1 MSADSNSG
9 KDKEKI
15 FPSFTE
21 LRIYPSFTEIREKF
35 NAPQNFKMYFPRE
48 VYDQIV
54 NGSLNVEG
62 IQVNSQ
68 NSVTKANNLENQTV
82 FIRRPREEPIECL
95 VIRPNDLLLKDV
107 KTGRYIRAQH
117 HELEYVHIPE
127 EEGQEVTF
135 ALKQA
140 GEATLSYLIHGKKF
154 FFSYYLFIVLIKGIT
169 WSPRYNLKVESDG
182 HQFEAWADMTNNTK
196 RDYKIKRT
204 ELFGG
209 DVNLQESGNFSRD
222 YASRCCYET
231 CCCPPSPSAAPKIES
246 EGELA
251 GIYWYSIDQPF
262 VLIQQS
268 TFSLPF
274 VKPNIKLEK
283 YAGLQY
289 HFQERTEKGKFQRK
303 YRIES
308 DKFLP
313 KGTVTIREDGRVV
326 GQSHLCDISQGEK
339 QDLDCG
345 NDPDISFTRDVK
357 ILSQKRDSALYLI
370 RLTIKNCKTKQIKY
384 EYKEIISSAKFI
396 ITLKNNNEQINN
408 KIQIIS
414 EGIEIIGEELQ
425 PNEEQTFQFEV
436 LLEYRNNLP
445 HPY

>member
-1 MSADSNSG
+1 MSTDSNSG
-9 KDKEKI
+9 KEKEKI

-62 IQVNSQ
+62 IEVNSQ

-82 FIRRPREEPIECL
+82 FIRHSREEPIECL

-107 KTGRYIRAQH
+107 KTGRYIRGQH
-117 HELEYVHIPE
+117 HELEYVNIPE

-135 ALKQA
+135 ALKKA
-140 GEATLSYLIHGKKF
+140 GEATLSYLIH
-154 FFSYYLFIVLIKGIT
+154 GIT

-182 HQFEAWADMTNNTK
+182 HHFEAWADMTNNTK
-196 RDYKIKRT
+196 RDYKIKHT

-209 DVNLQESGNFSRD
+209 DVNLQQSGNSSNR
-222 YASRCCYET
+222 YADRCCCIQE
-231 CCCPPSPSAAPKIES
+231 CCLCSAPPGATPTVQS

-251 GIYWYSIDQPF
+251 GLYWYSIDQPF

-274 VKPNIKLEK
+274 VKPTIKLEK
-283 YAGLQY
+283 YAGLQNY
-289 HFQERTEKGKFQRK
+289 FQERTQKGKFQRK

-326 GQSHLCDISQGEK
+326 GQAHLSDITQGEK

-345 NDPDISFTRDVK
+345 NDPDVSFIRDVK
-357 ILSQKRDSALYLI
+357 VLSQKRDSATYLI
-370 RLTIKNCKTKQIKY
+370 RLTIKNSKTRPIKY
-384 EYKEIISSAKFI
+384 EYKEIISSAKF
-396 ITLKNNNEQINN
+396 TVNPKNDDQELNN
-408 KIQIIS
+408 KIQLIS
-414 EGIEIIGEELQ
+414 EGFQILDQELQ
-425 PNEEQTFQFEV
+425 SNNEQTFQYEV
-436 LLEYRNNLP
+436 LLEYRNNQEVYP
-445 HPY
+445 TSYQNDCN

>member
-1 MSADSNSG
+1 MSADPNSG

-15 FPSFTE
+15 FPSHTE

-54 NGSLNVEG
+54 DGSLTVEG
-62 IQVNSQ
+62 IPVNSQ

-82 FIRRPREEPIECL
+82 FLRRPREEPIECL
-95 VIRPNDLLLKDV
+95 VVRPNDLLLKDI
-107 KTGRYIRAQH
+107 KTGRYLRASH
-117 HELEYVHIPE
+117 HELEFVNIPE

-135 ALKQA
+135 ALKQP
-140 GEATLSYLIHGKKF
+140 GEATLSYLIQ
-154 FFSYYLFIVLIKGIT
+154 GIT

-209 DVNLQESGNFSRD
+209 DVHLQQASNTSRG
-222 YASRCCYET
+222 YERCCCYEA
-231 CCCPPSPSAAPKIES
+231 CCCCCDSAPPAPQIVS

-251 GIYWYSIDQPF
+251 GIYWYSIEQPF

-274 VKPNIKLEK
+274 VTPNIKLEK
-283 YAGLQY
+283 YAGLVCY
-289 HFQERTEKGKFQRK
+289 FQERTEKGKFQRK

-326 GQSHLCDISQGEK
+326 GQAHLCDISQGEK
-339 QDLDCG
+339 QDLECG
-345 NDPDISFTRDVK
+345 NDPDISYTREVT
-357 ILSQKRDSALYLI
+357 ILSQKRHSASYHI
-370 RLTIKNCKTKQIKY
+370 RLTIKNSKAKAVKY
-384 EYKEIISSAKFI
+384 EYKEIISSAKF
-396 ITLKNNNEQINN
+396 TLTPKNDNEQLND
-408 KIQIIS
+408 KMKSIS
-414 EGIEIIGEELQ
+414 EGFQIVDQELKGNDQ
-425 PNEEQTFQFEV
+425 HVFQYEV
-436 LLEYRNNLP
+436 LLEYKNVDDQQ
-445 HPY
+445 

>member
-1 MSADSNSG
+1 MSADPNSG

-54 NGSLNVEG
+54 NGSLCVEG
-62 IQVNSQ
+62 ISVNSQ
-68 NSVTKANNLENQTV
+68 NSVTKANNLENQIV
-82 FIRRPREEPIECL
+82 FVRRPREEPIECL
-95 VIRPNDLLLKDV
+95 VIRPNDLLLKEV
-107 KTGRYIRAQH
+107 KTGRFIRAQH
-117 HELEYVHIPE
+117 HELEYVNIPE

-135 ALKQA
+135 ALKQP
-140 GEATLSYLIHGKKF
+140 GEATLSYLIH
-154 FFSYYLFIVLIKGIT
+154 GIT

-182 HQFEAWADMTNNTK
+182 HLFEAWADMTNNTK

-209 DVNLQESGNFSRD
+209 DVNLQESRNSSQN
-222 YASRCCYET
+222 YAYE
-231 CCCPPSPSAAPKIES
+231 CCCMEKCCCSSVPPAAPTIES

-262 VLIQQS
+262 ILIQQS

-283 YAGLQY
+283 YAGLIY

-313 KGTVTIREDGRVV
+313 KGTITIREDGRVV

-345 NDPDISFTRDVK
+345 NDPDVRYTRDCKV
-357 ILSQKRDSALYLI
+357 LSQKRDSALYLI
-370 RLTIKNCKTKQIKY
+370 NLIIKNSKIKSIKY
-384 EYKEIISSAKFI
+384 EYKEIISSAKFT
-396 ITLKNNNEQINN
+396 ITPKNDNQQINN
-408 KIQIIS
+408 KIQLIS
-414 EGIEIIGEELQ
+414 EGFQILNEELQ
-425 PNEEQTFQFEV
+425 PNQEQTFQYEV
-436 LLEYRNNLP
+436 LLEYRNNQEQCQP
-445 HPY
+445 IYQNNDQ

>member
-1 MSADSNSG
+1 MSTTDSNSG

-21 LRIYPSFTEIREKF
+21 LRIYPSFSEIREKF

-54 NGSLNVEG
+54 VGSLNIEG
-62 IQVNSQ
+62 IGVISQ

-82 FIRRPREEPIECL
+82 FLHRSREEPIECL

-117 HELEYVHIPE
+117 HELEYANIPE

-135 ALKQA
+135 ALQKP
-140 GEATLSYLIHGKKF
+140 GEATLSYLIHG
-154 FFSYYLFIVLIKGIT
+154 IQWV
-169 WSPRYNLKVESDG
+169 PRYNLKVQSEN
-182 HQFEAWADMTNNTK
+182 HEFEAWADMTNNTK
-196 RDYKIKRT
+196 RDYQIKHT

-209 DVNLQESGNFSRD
+209 DVHLQESGHFSRGSRQN
-222 YASRCCYET
+222 YAYE
-231 CCCPPSPSAAPKIES
+231 CCCCSAAPPMAPTIES

-268 TFSLPF
+268 TYSLPF
-274 VKPNIKLEK
+274 VKPTIKLEK
-283 YAGLQY
+283 YAGLINY
-289 HFQERTEKGKFQRK
+289 FQEQTQKGKFQRK

-308 DKFLP
+308 DRFLP
-313 KGTVTIREDGRVV
+313 KGTVTVREDGRVV
-326 GQSHLCDISQGEK
+326 GQAQLSDISQGEK

-345 NDPDISFTRDVK
+345 NDPDVSFTRQVK
-357 ILSQKRDSALYLI
+357 ILSQK
-370 RLTIKNCKTKQIKY
+370 
-384 EYKEIISSAKFI
+384 KES
-396 ITLKNNNEQINN
+396 Q
-408 KIQIIS
+408 
-414 EGIEIIGEELQ
+414 
-425 PNEEQTFQFEV
+425 
-436 LLEYRNNLP
+436 LLMIFV
-445 HPY
+445 

>member
-1 MSADSNSG
+1 MSVDSNSG

-54 NGSLNVEG
+54 NGSLSVEG
-62 IQVNSQ
+62 IPVNSQ

-82 FIRRPREEPIECL
+82 FVRRPREEPIECL

-107 KTGRYIRAQH
+107 NTGRYIRAQH
-117 HELEYVHIPE
+117 HELEYVNIPE

-135 ALKQA
+135 ALKQS
-140 GEATLSYLIHGKKF
+140 GDATLSYLIH
-154 FFSYYLFIVLIKGIT
+154 GIT
-169 WSPRYNLKVESDG
+169 WSPRYNLKVESDS

-196 RDYKIKRT
+196 RDYKIKHT

-209 DVNLQESGNFSRD
+209 DVHLQESGQTSQNFG
-222 YASRCCYET
+222 ARCYCMQQ
-231 CCCPPSPSAAPKIES
+231 CCCSAAPAAPTIVS

-251 GIYWYSIDQPF
+251 GLYWYSIDQPF

-289 HFQERTEKGKFQRK
+289 YFQERTEKGKFQRK

-326 GQSHLCDISQGEK
+326 GQAHLCDISQGEK

-345 NDPDISFTRDVK
+345 NDPDVSFIRDVK
-357 ILSQKRDSALYLI
+357 VSSQKRDSALYLI
-370 RLTIKNCKTKQIKY
+370 RLTIKNSKTKSIKY
-384 EYKEIISSAKFI
+384 EYKEIISSAKFT
-396 ITLKNNNEQINN
+396 ITPQNDTQQLNNN
-408 KIQIIS
+408 IQLIS
-414 EGIEIIGEELQ
+414 EGFQILNQELKA
-425 PNEEQTFQFEV
+425 NSEQTFQYEV
-436 LLEYRNNLP
+436 LLEYRNTQEQCSTVYQNDAD
-445 HPY
+445 